1 MTNRSCHHG
10 RRRGERGVLAPLY
23 FEIPQQKK
31 VVFLI
36 SSGKNQIYLL
46 LAPLD
51 KFKKNPLM
59 PPLEKI
65 LPTPMV
71 VTTHFSPL
79 CINRLVE
86 EQVLMQNVVDQRA
99 TEKS

>member
-1 MTNRSCHHG
+1 MMTNRSCHHG

-59 PPLEKI
+59 PPPGKNPSDAHGCHNSLFASMHQ
-65 LPTPMV
+65 PV
-71 VTTHFSPL
+71 G
-79 CINRLVE
+79 
-86 EQVLMQNVVDQRA
+86 
-99 TEKS
+99 